1 MKKKFMA
8 GYMLSFIV
16 LSLCF
21 GSCKG
26 RSSENTNTDTAA
38 TTTTTP
44 ADNTTKKTPDTSV
57 VISGDDSL
65 RNMIVDAVKDY
76 PGVNATVDQGVI
88 TLTGNITREKLPK
101 LMMAMN
107 SLHPKKIV
115 NNLTIK

>member
-1 MKKKFMA
+1 MKKKILA
-8 GYMLSFIV
+8 GYMISFII
-16 LSLCF
+16 LSLYF

-26 RSSENTNTDTAA
+26 KSSENNKSDTAT

-44 ADNTTKKTPDTSV
+44 ADNTTKKNPDTV

-65 RNMIVDAVKDY
+65 RNMITDAVKDY